1 MSFLANWRPGR
12 LLLAWCGYWIALLLA
27 LVGPGIPALLRVAKP
42 GGSGRASVSV
52 GDGALKLSVA
62 EGASTVWALDVN
74 LLLLLAAA
82 VVPPLLLWGLWV
94 RAQSRERSTAD
105 AAMPDVRT

>member
-42 GGSGRASVSV
+42 GGSGSASVSV

-62 EGASTVWALDVN
+62 EGASTVWALD
-74 LLLLLAAA
+74 AAA
-82 VVPPLLLWGLWV
+82 GRGRCASPAAVGALG
-94 RAQSRERSTAD
+94 SSTVA
-105 AAMPDVRT
+105 RTLHGRRGHA